1 MRHFCRAPAHI
12 QRRTCK
18 FFDAQEVKADTSPNN
33 VHHRIDRAYFMK
45 MNLFERHVMHTPLG
59 LAKFCENSR
68 CGFANPRRQ
77 FRIFQ
82 NFENGAE
89 RAVLLLVLRF
99 HLDEGGRHAVLPN
112 FFGRELPTGNPKA
125 AKFRAQ
131 MLDRTAGINQGPEGH
146 VAANARKTV

>member
-1 MRHFCRAPAHI
+1 
-12 QRRTCK
+12 
-18 FFDAQEVKADTSPNN
+18 
-33 VHHRIDRAYFMK
+33 MK
-45 MNLFERHVMHTPLG
+45 MNLLQRHIVYACL
-59 LAKFCENSR
+59 S
-68 CGFANPRRQ
+68 FAQ
-77 FRIFQ
+77 LL
-82 NFENGAE
+82 ENGGCPFAH
-89 RAVLLLVLRF
+89 RRRKLRVPQDLQNGAKRPMLLLILRF